1 MDYGLNLSF
10 GLFSCPQIL
19 FLGPLMQLSM
29 DCPCDLA
36 DGLKVVLGESSGLW
50 GGKVGTDGSG
60 QPGKG
65 ILGLMVGSGYKM

>member
-1 MDYGLNLSF
+1 
-10 GLFSCPQIL
+10 
-19 FLGPLMQLSM
+19 MQLSM

-50 GGKVGTDGSG
+50 GGEVGTDGSG